1 VRSAGAQFPFCHL
14 IGAVFMSKAKFLSAE
29 LFNAVK
35 RDVSKHIKKKLH
47 HQFEGAVPGR
57 IDDLQRAARRI
68 RDAAA
73 RVLLALPA
81 RRKDRGRSS
90 AAPDTRNLNITAMA
104 SQKILVVDDSLSQ
117 RLVLN
122 ALLTKEG
129 HRVIMANDGEEAVA
143 KAKSELPDLIIMD
156 IIMPGL
162 NGFQAT
168 RAITNDET
176 TWHIPVILLTSKDMD
191 SDRIWALR
199 QGATAFLNKPLD
211 HVALMALIETLA

>member
-1 VRSAGAQFPFCHL
+1 MP
-14 IGAVFMSKAKFLSAE
+14 
-29 LFNAVK
+29 
-35 RDVSKHIKKKLH
+35 
-47 HQFEGAVPGR
+47 
-57 IDDLQRAARRI
+57 
-68 RDAAA
+68 
-73 RVLLALPA
+73 
-81 RRKDRGRSS
+81 
-90 AAPDTRNLNITAMA
+90 

-129 HRVIMANDGEEAVA
+129 HTVIMANDGEEAVA

-156 IIMPGL
+156 IVMPGL

-211 HVALMALIETLA
+211 HVALISLIETLA